1 MAFKFGK
8 GEGVPGHERRM
19 AALEMAKQREQE
31 SAMGGAEAV
40 GLGLSIAGAIA
51 GGIMGGPPGAVAGWQ
66 GGQALGGLGKA
77 AVAPSQG
84 EAVQHLKGAVGSGIA
99 AYPGISDIMEGG
111 EGVDI
116 APAGSPSLGFEGEL
130 ELDET
135 LLTDLRAKLAEAKRK
150 R

>member
-19 AALEMAKQREQE
+19 AALEMQRKREQE

-51 GGIMGGPPGAVAGWQ
+51 GGVMGGPAGAVAGWK
-66 GGQALGGLGKA
+66 GGEALGGLGKA

-84 EAVQHLKGAVGSGIA
+84 EAVQHLKGAIGSGIA
-99 AYPGISDIMEGG
+99 AAPGISDIMEGG

-116 APAGSPSLGFEGEL
+116 APAGSPSLGVDTEL
-130 ELDET
+130 ELDEDF
-135 LLTDLRAKLAEAKRK
+135 LAALRAKLAEAKK
-150 R
+150 

>member
-8 GEGVPGHERRM
+8 GEGVPSHERRM
-19 AALEMAKQREQE
+19 AALEMQRKREQE

-51 GGIMGGPPGAVAGWQ
+51 GGVMGGPAGAVAGWK
-66 GGQALGGLGKA
+66 GGEALGGLGKA

-84 EAVQHLKGAVGSGIA
+84 EAVQHLKGAIGSGIA
-99 AYPGISDIMEGG
+99 AAPGISDIMEGG

-116 APAGSPSLGFEGEL
+116 APAGSPSLGVDTEL
-130 ELDET
+130 ELDEDF
-135 LLTDLRAKLAEAKRK
+135 LAALRAKLAEAKK
-150 R
+150 